1 MNYQSLVSVML
12 AVAIQ
17 LGFLAAVTKPASAA
31 QAKTVK
37 PAPAPNVAGQGEL
50 EALVKEAQKEGK
62 VVIYGAPMGDA
73 ANQLRKAFRDRYRID
88 MEFVVGRGG
97 SSEMI
102 QKMLTER
109 RTGLYLAD
117 IINGGLTT
125 FFKMIVPA
133 KLALPLEPLIILDE
147 VKDLT
152 KWRSGKIPF
161 LDKKKLVVAPSALA
175 SHYVTINGS
184 LVKESEIT
192 SFNDL
197 LDPKWKGKII
207 INDPTVIG
215 RGNSWFTYM
224 LLQAFSSKEKG
235 EDYMRKLLVN
245 QPTVL
250 RDERLQ
256 VEWLAKGKYPVLI
269 GGKRTT
275 VESFIN
281 AGAPLNW
288 VKTKGDAL
296 LSSGPFYFNAVPNAA
311 HPNAQQVFFNWIL
324 GKEAGGIMAQYGGFP
339 SERLDVS
346 TAGFDP
352 SQVPRPNDIAEDEDY
367 VSRSSDMLNI
377 AGKIF
382 KDVVQ

>member
-1 MNYQSLVSVML
+1 MKFRGLVSIVATTVIVGL
-12 AVAIQ
+12 SAVCAE
-17 LGFLAAVTKPASAA
+17 GAADSPVKA
-31 QAKTVK
+31 VK
-37 PAPAPNVAGQGEL
+37 PAAAPKAMNQGEW

-88 MEFVVGRGG
+88 LEFVVGRGG

-152 KWRSGKIPF
+152 KWRAGKIPF
-161 LDKKKLVVAPSALA
+161 LDKKKLVVAPAALA

-281 AGAPLNW
+281 AGAPLQW
-288 VKTKGDAL
+288 IKTKGDAL

-311 HPNAQQVFFNWIL
+311 HPNAQRVFFNWIL

-352 SQVPRPNDIAEDEDY
+352 SQVPRTNDIAEDEDY